1 MIQRCQKLPFFEK
14 AVTPSG
20 TMAIEAKELDGN
32 RLLNFTIR
40 PLAEIDRAHAASPEQ
55 PDQTIWSTI
64 MDVEAGYGFEYF
76 FGSSGN
82 TCGQVANFQRIET
95 QEGFQF
101 GPKLRGDLPLGHDA
115 LTRTGR

>member
-1 MIQRCQKLPFFEK
+1 MEIDGNSLHILHDEIRAAIPGVAGIHHVNDGRMIQRCQKLPFFEK

-55 PDQTIWSTI
+55 PDQTIWSQSWTSRP
-64 MDVEAGYGFEYF
+64 V
-76 FGSSGN
+76 
-82 TCGQVANFQRIET
+82 T
-95 QEGFQF
+95 
-101 GPKLRGDLPLGHDA
+101 
-115 LTRTGR
+115 